1 MFNTKATIPAQ
12 YLSKNKKK
20 LYGSYICSGCQ
31 DVSNKPKLISF
42 EIAVCNTWLA
52 QFWGEREIVMCIYT
66 FSQFPISDRTLGFGL
81 TSWHPFTAYCKLL
94 QIWRS
99 MSFKKLATRSS
110 TTPCTMPNMCNDPKI
125 HTHRASLYQMCT
137 NGWWSLCN
145 ERLLA

>member
-1 MFNTKATIPAQ
+1 MTYHFSLHTFKMGSHRSHGRIIIYNYCSIVALLRDKIKKYAWPSIHMFNTKATIPAQ

-66 FSQFPISDRTLGFGL
+66 FSRFPISDRTLGFGL
-81 TSWHPFTAYCKLL
+81 TSWHPCIAHYSPIIVPQKLTGL
-94 QIWRS
+94 
-99 MSFKKLATRSS
+99 
-110 TTPCTMPNMCNDPKI
+110 
-125 HTHRASLYQMCT
+125 
-137 NGWWSLCN
+137 
-145 ERLLA
+145 